1 MTPWR
6 QTGVLGCVL
15 RRNAPGVWTTRRRA
29 VSGENNPMATSA
41 SEQVSSIGR
50 RTIDGERYHRAATED
65 MTVAFDAP
73 GIATVDHA
81 GETYQVELESGACQ
95 YDDYRFR
102 GESIVCKH
110 AQRAALAALFDG
122 EQRVTELVARV
133 ACFARTAGHSVRGC
147 EGPTTRGK
155 RGLPCQSCID
165 AVRSESVNEY
175 TVWTRLCA
183 PEGRP

>member
-1 MTPWR
+1 MVETDGRPR
-6 QTGVLGCVL
+6 ACSSEERAGC
-15 RRNAPGVWTTRRRA
+15 ASTRRRA
-29 VSGENNPMATSA
+29 VSGENNPMATTA
-41 SEQVSSIGR
+41 VGTESSIGD
-50 RTIDGERYHRAATED
+50 RTIDSERYRRAATED

-73 GIATVDHA
+73 SIATVGHA
-81 GETYQVELESGACQ
+81 GETYQVELESGACECR
-95 YDDYRFR
+95 DYEFR

-133 ACFARTAGHSVRGC
+133 ASFARTAGCSHSVRGC
-147 EGPTTRGK
+147 EGPTTLGE
-155 RGLPCQSCID
+155 RGLPCQQCID
-165 AVRSESVNEY
+165 SVRSESVDGY